1 MAFSR
6 ILGQEQAVRIF
17 SSVLRT
23 GRLAHAYLL
32 LGPPGVGKRLMA
44 DELAKAAMC
53 ENPQPDACDACG
65 PCQRFGGG
73 RHADV
78 HVVAPAEGKRN
89 IAIDDIK
96 SLQGSI
102 SLKAV
107 EGGYKTYV
115 IDGADRMTI
124 EAANAFLKTL
134 EEPPPRS
141 LLLLVASTRETLIDT
156 IVSRCQIVRFRSL
169 APEVV
174 ASLLGEQCDVAI
186 EQATALANFAG
197 GSIGRAVTLVQDET
211 ESQRDWVV
219 QAGSELRP
227 ENAFNLAEDVLGRTR
242 KVGGALEETR
252 ARLREFLTLL
262 MIYYR
267 DLLVLRLQAESGLQ
281 PEATT
286 IFNADRVAELGEVA
300 GCQTSLQLE
309 ANISRIIDA
318 LAQLNMNVNVTL
330 IVESLLVDL
339 ARGPSRVTSSPM
351 PLT

>member
-53 ENPQPDACDACG
+53 ENPQPDACDACE
-65 PCQRFGGG
+65 PCQRFGTG

-89 IAIDDIK
+89 IVIDDIK
-96 SLQGSI
+96 SLQSSI

-107 EGGYKTYV
+107 EGGYKTYI
-115 IDGADRMTI
+115 IDGADRMTV
-124 EAANAFLKTL
+124 EASNAFLKTL

-141 LLLLVASTRETLIDT
+141 LLLLIASTLETLLDT

-169 APEVV
+169 APGVV
-174 ASLLGEQCDVAI
+174 ASLLDEQCDVTA
-186 EQATALANFAG
+186 EQAAAIANFAG
-197 GSIGRAVTLVQDET
+197 GSIGRAVTLVRDEA

-219 QAGSELRP
+219 QAGSELRS
-227 ENAFNLAEDVLGRTR
+227 ESALDVAEDVLGRTR
-242 KVGGALEETR
+242 KVGGPLEETR
-252 ARLREFLTLL
+252 ARLRELLSLL

-286 IFNADRVAELGEVA
+286 VFNADRVAELGAAA
-300 GCQTSLQLE
+300 GRHTAFRLE
-309 ANISRIIDA
+309 ANISRILDA
-318 LAQLNMNVNVTL
+318 LTQLDMNVNVTL

-339 ARGPSRVTSSPM
+339 ARGPSRASSSLP
-351 PLT
+351 